1 MEGEKKKGVIYIL
14 QNPAFKEYVKIG
26 YAQDLEERLRQLNRS
41 ETIPYAFRA
50 YAVYEVN
57 STLTDK
63 ELHKLIDRLNPTLRT
78 KEEFDG
84 KPRVKEFY
92 RMSLEEAYSI
102 LECIAKISGTIDC
115 LKRTSPEGH
124 KVICGDEDS
133 KKDQAKQT
141 EHIFYCKHKESK
153 ASGRW
158 VEETG
163 EFVLFG
169 GSMLRT
175 GERPSMQASL
185 VKKRE
190 QFIAEQCDII
200 NGRIIL
206 RADYVASSPSIA
218 AALILGRNSN
228 GWTKWKDAEGKTLDE
243 VYRQC
248 AKLEK

>member
-133 KKDQAKQT
+133 KKDQAKQA
-141 EHIFYCKHKESK
+141 EHIVYCKHKESK
-153 ASGRW
+153 A
-158 VEETG
+158 TG
-163 EFVLFG
+163 YWIEKTREFVLLA
-169 GSMLRT
+169 GSVLRV
-175 GERPSMQASL
+175 GERPSMPEVL
-185 VKKRE
+185 VRKRE
-190 QFIAEQCDII
+190 KFIAEQCDII
-200 NGRIIL
+200 NGSPVL
-206 RADYVASSPSIA
+206 RTDYVTSSPSIA
-218 AALILGRNSN
+218 GALILGRNTN
-228 GWTKWKDAEGKTLDE
+228 GWTKWKDADGKTLDE
-243 VYRQC
+243 IYRQNNR
-248 AKLEK
+248 